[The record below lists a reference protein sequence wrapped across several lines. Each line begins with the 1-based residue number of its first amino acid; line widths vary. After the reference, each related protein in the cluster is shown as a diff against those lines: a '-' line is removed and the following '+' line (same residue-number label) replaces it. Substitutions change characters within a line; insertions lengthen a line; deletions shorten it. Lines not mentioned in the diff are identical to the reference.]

1 MQKLMN
7 VLVVYQFIWKHYWD
21 YIMLLL
27 NLYDIEFYLLVNP
40 VWSLFCWVRQWRNL
54 LFEIFFF
61 PSFETVVHCC
71 FVINCDLTC
80 TWNIQKK
87 NKNNSYISYILY
99 ICILIFIFFVWPFLH
114 ALSLFIYI
122 TIFVCLEQCSFVFS
136 WWTCRSSDCFL
147 FFTILIIN
155 LTSVCLCIRS
165 DSCFR
170 FFFLFLF
177 KLINYRSKAN
187 LKDFVG

>member
-1 MQKLMN
+1 MYVKYTKEN
-7 VLVVYQFIWKHYWD
+7 
-21 YIMLLL
+21 
-27 NLYDIEFYLLVNP
+27 
-40 VWSLFCWVRQWRNL
+40 
-54 LFEIFFF
+54 
-61 PSFETVVHCC
+61 
-71 FVINCDLTC
+71 
-80 TWNIQKK
+80 KK
-87 NKNNSYISYILY
+87 KKNNSYISYILY

-136 WWTCRSSDCFL
+136 WWTCRSSDCF

-177 KLINYRSKAN
+177 KLINYCSKAN
-187 LKDFVG
+187 LKYLLVKYQIVKTSINSIPNVELSTQMIEFLS